1 MPMDLEPLVG
11 ATYEDSEGRS
21 FQVVDFDENEA
32 IVKLRYGDESVEEID
47 LDAWYEMDLELISSP
62 EDEEEDEDADYEESE
77 EEYDEDEEEEDL
89 DEDEYDE

>member
-32 IVKLRYGDESVEEID
+32 TVKLRYDDESVEEID

-62 EDEEEDEDADYEESE
+62 DEEEEEDEDEDYEEPE
-77 EEYDEDEEEEDL
+77 EEDVDEEDEDL
-89 DEDEYDE
+89 DEDEYEE